1 MLSKINSF
9 ITTISQIWLNT
20 HTNPAEQGVPTEST
34 NYIWHPMQHAIECF
48 HTYID
53 NNESHKYHI
62 SDYYYIIKC
71 YLKLLVTFFHTLLHK
86 LTYTDTLNE
95 SESVQH

>member
-20 HTNPAEQGVPTEST
+20 HANPVELGIPKECM

-53 NNESHKYHI
+53 NNESHKHRI
-62 SDYYYIIKC
+62 SDYNYIIKC
-71 YLKLLVTFFHTLLHK
+71 YLKLIVTFCHTLLHK
-86 LTYTDTLNE
+86 LTYIDTLNE
-95 SESVQH
+95 SKSVQH